1 MDIRNPCVV
10 SLTWRLED
18 AQGELIDE
26 LKEPMEFFFGGD
38 DLLAKVEEALLGQTA
53 GFEAA
58 LFLEPEHAFG
68 DYHSEL
74 VFFESADIFP
84 DLLEEGMQF
93 DGPPAGAKTPDMPV
107 DVIYT
112 VTEVYDTHVV
122 LDGNHSL
129 AGLALQPAPAQR
141 SPRRPRHARSCGSVR
156 CDRRLQREGDE
167 AAAHAVDRHRHVGC
181 RRQSEDDRKSGLERR
196 PADRAGFHRRY
207 AVCGVAGDRNPRLE
221 VAAESGSRDDPH
233 ARPQGGRHRSH
244 QFSAHDADSA
254 DGTCG
259 G

>member
-38 DLLAKVEEALLGQTA
+38 DLLAKVEEALLGQTV

-93 DGPPAGAKTPDMPV
+93 DGPPAGAQTPDMPT

-122 LDGNHSL
+122 LDGNHPL
-129 AGLALQPAPAQR
+129 AGLALNLNLQVVGVREAEHEEIEQ
-141 SPRRPRHARSCGSVR
+141 GSV
-156 CDRRLQREGDE
+156 
-167 AAAHAVDRHRHVGC
+167 
-181 RRQSEDDRKSGLERR
+181 
-196 PADRAGFHRRY
+196 
-207 AVCGVAGDRNPRLE
+207 
-221 VAAESGSRDDPH
+221 AESIFTLAPSPEEEVPPGSTLH
-233 ARPQGGRHRSH
+233 
-244 QFSAHDADSA
+244 
-254 DGTCG
+254 
-259 G
+259 